1 MLPLGPGSLRPRS
14 CQGDDVAPHGLHGP
28 RVSATRAV
36 LQQGRPLRLSRPAAS
51 VNAPNTI
58 SSFRHEVANV
68 RVQPRVL
75 GSAAL
80 VVALT
85 GASRGARH
93 ETTAPGACSLITQQE
108 AAKALGK
115 AVPVGTE
122 RVMTFPLQGRSVKA
136 EMCFY
141 GSEVSVVRYALG
153 SAAQSY
159 FTQYRQS
166 LAGKS
171 GYQDVKG
178 LGDEAFAAK
187 GQLTVRKG
195 ETQLIVDVGQ
205 ARGGGAK
212 ELEAEKSLA
221 VLALGRL

>member
-1 MLPLGPGSLRPRS
+1 MNVHSRLLGPAAFVLSLAGMAGGAHRVNTMSAAPLG
-14 CQGDDVAPHGLHGP
+14 
-28 RVSATRAV
+28 
-36 LQQGRPLRLSRPAAS
+36 
-51 VNAPNTI
+51 
-58 SSFRHEVANV
+58 
-68 RVQPRVL
+68 
-75 GSAAL
+75 
-80 VVALT
+80 
-85 GASRGARH
+85 
-93 ETTAPGACSLITQQE
+93 ACGLITQQE
-108 AAKALGK
+108 AAKALGA
-115 AVPVGTE
+115 AVPAGTE
-122 RVMTFPLQGRSVKA
+122 KAMTLPLQGRSVKA

-141 GSEVSVVRYALG
+141 GSEVSVTRYALG
-153 SAAQSY
+153 STAEAY

-212 ELEAEKSLA
+212 ELDAEKALA
-221 VLALGRL
+221 LLALGRL